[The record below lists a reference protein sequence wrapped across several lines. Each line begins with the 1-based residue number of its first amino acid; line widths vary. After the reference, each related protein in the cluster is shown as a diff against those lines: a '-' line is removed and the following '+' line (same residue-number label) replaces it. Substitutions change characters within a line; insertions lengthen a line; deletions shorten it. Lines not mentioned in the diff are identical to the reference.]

1 MLAPLFSAHAIL
13 GDEDVFQNHLNKFTK
28 NIELEVALA
37 EDVDITEWFCA

>member
-13 GDEDVFQNHLNKFTK
+13 GDEDVFQNKFTK